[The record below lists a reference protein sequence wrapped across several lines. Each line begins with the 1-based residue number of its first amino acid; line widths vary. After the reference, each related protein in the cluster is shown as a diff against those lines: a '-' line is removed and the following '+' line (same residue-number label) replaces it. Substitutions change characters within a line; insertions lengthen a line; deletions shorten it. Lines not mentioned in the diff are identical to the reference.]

1 MNLNNVS
8 PISCKANT
16 SKFAKQFNIPMKDG
30 SETIMKLTD
39 NTIECLTHN
48 KGRIV
53 GGYGHKFSN
62 GNFTNVTNEAC
73 NIYKKSLANSVKEGF
88 DFLKEFLIAISK

>member
-39 NTIECLTHN
+39 NSIDCLMHK
-48 KGRIV
+48 KGRIL
-53 GGYGHKFSN
+53 GGYGHKAPD
-62 GNFTNVTNEAC
+62 GIVVDEVL
-73 NIYKKSLANSVKEGF
+73 NIYKKSLANNIKEGF